1 MIIGINPTWD
11 AGKTTYGY
19 AYKTKDEFYKKH
31 TLSAQEEKI
40 ENVKQKGYNNEE
52 LEKKI
57 NKIYCN
63 KNNKII
69 KKQNEKQ
76 DTVYTRLFK
85 GLKELYTKFSIRKE
99 ELENGKEEL
108 FDVEESKIEKIY
120 EKDKEIC
127 SNEEINFDER

>member
-1 MIIGINPTWD
+1 MD
-11 AGKTTYGY
+11 MH
-19 AYKTKDEFYKKH
+19 AYKTKNEFYKKH

-69 KKQNEKQ
+69 KKQNEKK
-76 DTVYTRLFK
+76 DTVYNRLFK
-85 GLKELYTKFSIRKE
+85 GLKNLYDKFGIKKE
-99 ELENGKEEL
+99 ELENVKEEL
-108 FDVEESKIEKIY
+108 FDREEIIRENSY
-120 EKDKEIC
+120 EKEKEVFN
-127 SNEEINFDER
+127 NEEINFY